1 LEELLLWL
9 LDILLVR
16 VGEPSGVPVG
26 LGSFDCL
33 LFVDTIK
40 VRLQAQSAANPI
52 YSGAFD
58 CVKKT
63 LQWEGVGGLY
73 KVCCIGL

>member
-1 LEELLLWL
+1 M
-9 LDILLVR
+9 R
-16 VGEPSGVPVG
+16 VGSFG
-26 LGSFDCL
+26 LYLLNWVHLVVCCL
-33 LFVDTIK
+33 VDTIK